1 MTHPS
6 PRERHLDLRT
16 VLDYL
21 DRKLDAAGRCAADGH
36 LGRPCT
42 ACRER
47 VRSVGELLETMRHDR
62 AGEVPAWLRQRA
74 LDVFAARE
82 QPSAAQ
88 RLVEALAELV
98 FDSLRSPLP
107 AAARRSVGE
116 ARRLRFTLGTDT
128 LDLELEPE
136 GGATQL
142 LRGRLEAADPA
153 LWTLHVFAGAERV
166 TARPDANGDLL
177 ATDLPAGTLQLRL
190 EGPAGSF
197 RLPPVEP

>member
-1 MTHPS
+1 MTHPP
-6 PRERHLDLRT
+6 PRERHLELRT

-21 DRKLDAAGRCAADGH
+21 DRKLDAAGRRAADGH
-36 LGRPCT
+36 LGRPCP

-62 AGEVPAWLRQRA
+62 VGEVPAWLRQRA
-74 LDVFAARE
+74 LDVFEARE
-82 QPSAAQ
+82 QPSAAR

-107 AAARRSVGE
+107 AAVRRSVGE
-116 ARRLRFTLGTDT
+116 ARRLRFALGTDT

-142 LRGRLEAADPA
+142 LRGRLEATDPA
-153 LWTLHVFAGAERV
+153 LWTLHVSAGAERV
-166 TARPDANGDLL
+166 TTRPDASGGLL
-177 ATDLPAGTLQLRL
+177 ATDLPAGALQLRL